1 MARKNT
7 PITRIDPDFQR
18 DMKLVALE
26 RLNRGL
32 ARLNPRDLSMAEM
45 TKLMRRT
52 DAYPNL
58 LAELRTK
65 PKRKQQ

>member
-1 MARKNT
+1 
-7 PITRIDPDFQR
+7 
-18 DMKLVALE
+18 MKLVALE